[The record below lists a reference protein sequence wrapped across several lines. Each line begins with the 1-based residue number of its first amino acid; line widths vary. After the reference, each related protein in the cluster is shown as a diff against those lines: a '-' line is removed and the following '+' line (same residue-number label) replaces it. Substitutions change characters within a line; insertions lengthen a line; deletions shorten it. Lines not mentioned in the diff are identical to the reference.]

1 MGMTL
6 AEKILAAHCDRQE
19 VRPGELIN
27 CRVDFVLAND
37 VTAPLAIEQFRKAL
51 EIDPTDAVTHY
62 QLGDALAGRGRVDEA
77 IAHFRKALK
86 LTPPEEKSLA
96 EKIRRRLQRY
106 QTGKPARPRRVSG
119 GGGS

>member
-37 VTAPLAIEQFRKAL
+37 VTAPLAIEQLQEQDIGFDHACGRIPIQGLLQSVRQHAL
-51 EIDPTDAVTHY
+51 QV
-62 QLGDALAGRGRVDEA
+62 QRVDLRNSGDTA
-77 IAHFRKALK
+77 GD
-86 LTPPEEKSLA
+86 
-96 EKIRRRLQRY
+96 RRQVVGY
-106 QTGKPARPRRVSG
+106 GAFSFA
-119 GGGS
+119 